1 LEKTRKERIESITNK
16 KMIEQLNLPQTVYK
30 RSTAVLSTTLL
41 IGLLAFPSFS
51 VSATAN
57 DFSKF

>member
-16 KMIEQLNLPQTVYK
+16 KMIEQLNLPQDSVQ

-41 IGLLAFPSFS
+41 IGLLAFPSF
-51 VSATAN
+51 
-57 DFSKF
+57 FSIGYG